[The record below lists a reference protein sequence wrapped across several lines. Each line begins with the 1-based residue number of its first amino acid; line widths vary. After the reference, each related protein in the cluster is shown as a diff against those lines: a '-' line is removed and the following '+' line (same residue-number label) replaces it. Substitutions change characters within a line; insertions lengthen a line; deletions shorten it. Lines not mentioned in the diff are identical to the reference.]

1 MNVHSQVATSPP
13 TEGYAAQN
21 VTLFPLDRPDE
32 CFFFDEI
39 PALAKKKK
47 SLWFKCLISVN

>member
-13 TEGYAAQN
+13 TEGSAAQN

-39 PALAKKKK
+39 PAPAKKKK
-47 SLWFKCLISVN
+47 KVCGLNASYQ